1 MYSVVL
7 HTTCIMDAN
16 TMNPDQTVTN
26 GTVGYGYMMLTL
38 NAAKGMKRKGNLI
51 KILYYFHLVSK
62 Q

>member
-1 MYSVVL
+1 M
-7 HTTCIMDAN
+7 N
-16 TMNPDQTVTN
+16 TDQTVPY
-26 GTVGYGYMMLTL
+26 GTVGYGYIRLTL